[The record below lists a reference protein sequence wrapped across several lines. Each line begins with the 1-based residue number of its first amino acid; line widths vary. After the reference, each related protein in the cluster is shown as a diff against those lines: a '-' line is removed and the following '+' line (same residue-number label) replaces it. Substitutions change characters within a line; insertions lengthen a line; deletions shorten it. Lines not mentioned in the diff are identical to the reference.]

1 MAKVRVRTFRGYADF
16 DSIRVAQQE
25 AKNMILDII
34 TDGFES
40 SLWWAQI
47 YWYDQQVSRTWGCP
61 EIGKWVYSPWV
72 RIDELF
78 FDLYCS

>member
-34 TDGFES
+34 VDGHPES
-40 SLWWAQI
+40 FWWAQV
-47 YWYDQQVSRTWGCP
+47 YWYDQQVYRTWGCP
-61 EIGKWVYSPWV
+61 EVGKWIYSPWV
-72 RIDELF
+72 HIDELF